1 MSLNQ
6 LSFDILI
13 PSNFSL
19 EQTIAELNSDVKQ
32 IIENSDS
39 WPSNTLLIYGENGC
53 GADFLCKNSVLSEK
67 HKYYCL
73 DTQEEIILELL
84 MHAEL
89 GEYKLIISY
98 EGELN
103 SLEFKSADLS
113 SRIKNI
119 YKVKMKEP
127 STEFLRIILKSNL
140 LANGI
145 KISDQNIGIIISKL
159 PKKFESVAKVQNY
172 LIKNLNGNKKI
183 TKSMLEEL
191 INDFINTNLNGD
203 LFNERNK

>member
-1 MSLNQ
+1 MSFNQ
-6 LSFDILI
+6 LSFDILN
-13 PSNFSL
+13 PTNFSL
-19 EQTIAELNSDVKQ
+19 EQTIAELNLDVKH
-32 IIENSDS
+32 IIENSDL

-53 GADFLCKNSVLSEK
+53 GANYLCKNSLLAK
-67 HKYYCL
+67 NQKYYCL
-73 DTQEEIILELL
+73 DKEEEIILELL

-89 GEYKLIISY
+89 GEYKLILSY

-127 STEFLRIILKSNL
+127 TTEFLRMILKSNL

-145 KISDQNIGIIISKL
+145 KFSDQNIGIIISKL

-172 LIKNLNGNKKI
+172 LIKNLDGNKKI

-203 LFNERNK
+203 LFNERSK